1 MELKYTKPI
10 TGTWFEFR
18 HHNAREGVYWDNT
31 LQNFTEE
38 QWRAKIREM
47 KEFGM
52 KYAILLCTTLNGK
65 TYFKSSVFEE
75 RWELACNDPIEVV
88 LDEADKVGLNIFL
101 SNGFYGNWR
110 ETGRNMTHPRDIMS
124 NAEILRRT
132 CVAMNELTELYG
144 HHSSFYGW
152 YYPDETWINKYMDES
167 FIKYVNYSSAEMH
180 KLGKRFKSLISPYG
194 TKDLVADDKY
204 ISDLSRLD
212 VDICA
217 YQDEVGVQKS
227 SYDDTAAYYEA
238 LKKAHD
244 KAGRSVLFG
253 NAEAFRFEGQ
263 VYQSALLP
271 APFERLQKQLEAMS
285 PYVEEIFIY
294 QYPGLISKP
303 ESIAQLGHSD
313 TEKLYVDYMNYRKKI
328 EIEGVK

>member
-18 HHNAREGVYWDNT
+18 HHNPKEGIYWDNT

-47 KEFGM
+47 KDFGM
-52 KYAILLCTTLNGK
+52 KYATLLCTSLNCK
-65 TYFKSSVFEE
+65 TYYKSSIFDE
-75 RWELACNDPIEVV
+75 RWEIGCADPIEVV

-110 ETGRNMTHPRDIMS
+110 ETGCNMTHPQVIMS
-124 NAEILRRT
+124 SPEILKRA
-132 CVAMNELTELYG
+132 CVAMNELTELYS
-144 HHSSFYGW
+144 HHESFYGW
-152 YYPDETWINKYMDES
+152 YYPDETWINGYMHES
-167 FIKYVNYSSAEMH
+167 FIEYVNFCSAEMH
-180 KLGKRFKSLISPYG
+180 TLGKRFKSFISPYG
-194 TKDLVADDKY
+194 TKDLIADDKY
-204 ISDLSRLD
+204 IRDLERLD

-244 KAGRSVLFG
+244 KAGRSRLFG
-253 NAEAFRFEGQ
+253 NAEAFCFEGK

-294 QYPGLISKP
+294 QYPGLMSKP
-303 ESIAQLGHSD
+303 ESIAPLGHPD
-313 TEKLYVDYMNYRKKI
+313 AEKLYVDYINYRKRL
-328 EIEGVK
+328 EDVGE

>member
-1 MELKYTKPI
+1 MKFEYTKPI

-18 HHNAREGVYWDNT
+18 HHNSKEGIYWDET

-52 KYAILLCTTLNGK
+52 KYAALLCTALYNK
-65 TYFKSSVFEE
+65 TYFKSSIFAE
-75 RWELACNDPIEVV
+75 RWELACNDPIEVI

-101 SNGFYGNWR
+101 SNGFYGDYLPRYRSMTDPR
-110 ETGRNMTHPRDIMS
+110 EIMS
-124 NAEILRRT
+124 STEIQRRT

-144 HHSSFYGW
+144 HHNSFYGW
-152 YYPDETWINKYMDES
+152 YYPDESWINGHMDEE
-167 FIKYVNYSSAEMH
+167 FIQYVNFSSAEMH
-180 KLGKRFKSLISPYG
+180 KLGKRFKSLIGPYG
-194 TKDLVADDKY
+194 TKDLIADDRY
-204 ISDLSRLD
+204 IRDLERLD

-227 SYDDTAAYYEA
+227 SYTDTAAYFEA

-244 KAGRSVLFG
+244 KAARSILCG
-253 NAEAFRFEGQ
+253 NAEVFRFEGK

-271 APFERLQKQLEAMS
+271 APFERVRKQLEAMS

-294 QYPGLISKP
+294 QYPGLMSKP
-303 ESIAQLGHSD
+303 GSVSPLGHPDAEVLYSD
-313 TEKLYVDYMNYRKKI
+313 YINYRNSFEK
-328 EIEGVK
+328 